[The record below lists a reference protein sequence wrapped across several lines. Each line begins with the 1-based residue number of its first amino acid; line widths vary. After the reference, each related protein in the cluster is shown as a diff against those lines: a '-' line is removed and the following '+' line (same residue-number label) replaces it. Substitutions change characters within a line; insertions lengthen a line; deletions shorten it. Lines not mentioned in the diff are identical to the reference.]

1 MCKRNL
7 VAKIIVKYFNTFAL
21 CIVNC
26 SRFVQTKHKMTHLTT
41 YQKFQFERFGN
52 ILLQDGS
59 STQNPYDPK
68 LMPENYDYE
77 DDDYT
82 FERWLDYQ
90 SFLKIQDYEN

>member
-1 MCKRNL
+1 
-7 VAKIIVKYFNTFAL
+7 
-21 CIVNC
+21 
-26 SRFVQTKHKMTHLTT
+26 MTHLTT

-68 LMPENYDYE
+68 LLPENYDYE

-82 FERWLDYQ
+82 FNRWAEYQ
-90 SFLKIQDYEN
+90 YNLKMQEYEN

>member
-1 MCKRNL
+1 MLYICANK
-7 VAKIIVKYFNTFAL
+7 T
-21 CIVNC
+21 
-26 SRFVQTKHKMTHLTT
+26 QMTHLTN

-90 SFLKIQDYEN
+90 SFLKIQEYEN

>member
-1 MCKRNL
+1 
-7 VAKIIVKYFNTFAL
+7 
-21 CIVNC
+21 
-26 SRFVQTKHKMTHLTT
+26 MTHLTN

-90 SFLKIQDYEN
+90 SFLKIQEYEN

>member
-1 MCKRNL
+1 
-7 VAKIIVKYFNTFAL
+7 
-21 CIVNC
+21 
-26 SRFVQTKHKMTHLTT
+26 MTHLTN

>member
-1 MCKRNL
+1 
-7 VAKIIVKYFNTFAL
+7 
-21 CIVNC
+21 
-26 SRFVQTKHKMTHLTT
+26 MTHLTN
-41 YQKFQFERFGN
+41 YQKFQFERFGT

>member
-1 MCKRNL
+1 
-7 VAKIIVKYFNTFAL
+7 
-21 CIVNC
+21 
-26 SRFVQTKHKMTHLTT
+26 MTHLTN

-90 SFLKIQDYEN
+90 SFLKIQDHEN

>member
-1 MCKRNL
+1 
-7 VAKIIVKYFNTFAL
+7 
-21 CIVNC
+21 
-26 SRFVQTKHKMTHLTT
+26 MTHLTN
-41 YQKFQFERFGN
+41 YQKFQFDRFGN